1 MKFSI
6 RIEGLEIKDEGK
18 LDQFELS
25 IEHTI
30 DEMKLMGEGIS
41 DLIED
46 LIEKFKRGEF
56 SNKPLDL
63 GDDHL
68 AS

>member
-25 IEHTI
+25 IEHTL

-56 SNKPLDL
+56 NTKIDEL
-63 GDDHL
+63 G
-68 AS
+68 